1 MENRNYLPMSPPL
14 FKESGFSIQ
23 NADTSAPATGTST
36 QMTNQT
42 LGISSFPDPINSIGV
57 YYGTGVDINIFTQS
71 HGSSDPW
78 TPLDVG
84 QQGQAFQDPA
94 SGFRLRLDRLAT
106 PFEPATHGR
115 PEANGPTYASSVG
128 SWRLDEQSSPGIL
141 AYPTCTRSGAG
152 RPAELPYATSLATPS
167 TAAARGP
174 TFGPV
179 PPPAPSKEHTSGKAS
194 VKKDTS
200 CWQCRIK
207 HEGVSTMCPVEA
219 IIVANLML
227 HPSVTQTQLADDA
240 LKL

>member
-1 MENRNYLPMSPPL
+1 MSPPL

-84 QQGQAFQDPA
+84 QQGQAFQ
-94 SGFRLRLDRLAT
+94 GFGSRHLD
-106 PFEPATHGR
+106 G
-115 PEANGPTYASSVG
+115 
-128 SWRLDEQSSPGIL
+128 QSSPGTL
-141 AYPTCTRSGAG
+141 AYTTRACCRGE
-152 RPAELPYATSLATPS
+152 RPAELPYATTWATPS
-167 TAAARGP
+167 TATATARWP
-174 TFGPV
+174 IFGPV
-179 PPPAPSKEHTSGKAS
+179 PPPALLKNHTSETAP
-194 VKKDTS
+194 VKQDAS

-207 HEGVSTMCPVEA
+207 HEGVSTICLIETT
-219 IIVANLML
+219 IVANLML